1 MIRKIDGPGAPRVRV
16 GCDGCTR
23 EEVVAAEGARGTVNR
38 AGVLRKLALRGWAET
53 RGRLCCPACEA
64 KRRAGL
70 AAAKLA
76 DKPKEIAM
84 TKQVTPLRA
93 PSREQRREIVQMLE
107 LAYDVAAERYRGT
120 DTDATIAEA
129 LGGGVM
135 SGWVAEIRDAMFGP
149 DGSNDEMS
157 ALLAEMRDWR
167 LLARDRAKAAEAGL
181 QALTAALAGLAEVQ
195 GRVDKM
201 TARLEAIRAAVGPK
215 AKAAKVAA

>member
-23 EEVVAAEGARGTVNR
+23 EEVVAAEGARGAVNR
-38 AGVLRKLALRGWAET
+38 AGVLRKLALRGWAESK
-53 RGRLCCPACEA
+53 GRLCCPACEA
-64 KRRAGL
+64 TRRAGL
-70 AAAKLA
+70 AVALPK

-84 TKQVTPLRA
+84 TKQVIPLRA

-107 LAYDVAAERYRGT
+107 LAYDVVGERYRGT

-135 SGWVAEIRDAMFGP
+135 PGWVAEIRDAMFGP

-215 AKAAKVAA
+215 AKVAKVAA